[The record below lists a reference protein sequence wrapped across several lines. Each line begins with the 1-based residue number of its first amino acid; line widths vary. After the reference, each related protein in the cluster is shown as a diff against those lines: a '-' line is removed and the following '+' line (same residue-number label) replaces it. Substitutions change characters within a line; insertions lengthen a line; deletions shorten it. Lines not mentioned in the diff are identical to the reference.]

1 MIKSLVIKLVK
12 RYAIG
17 ELRDAIHA
25 RGEAVA
31 KWAERIALWLAKAR
45 LVVAFLERLAD
56 RLKDGELDADELG
69 RTETELGILAGE
81 MGK

>member
-1 MIKSLVIKLVK
+1 MIKSIVLKLVR
-12 RYAIG
+12 RYAVG

-45 LVVAFLERLAD
+45 LVVAFLERLAA
-56 RLKDGELDADELG
+56 RLKDGELDADEAA
-69 RTETELGILAGE
+69 RTEQELGILAVE
-81 MGK
+81 VCK